1 MAWIIYIFLI
11 SLSPWIIVPYSDS
24 LALGV
29 VTLETFLLYFIIVLI
44 TIIISFCIVKCII
57 NNGGYNRNKEM
68 KFVISHFLMMGWN
81 EQSGEIWNREDVQ
94 FSLSF
99 DNYNERNKANLQKFK
114 IRIKNMKLKGINKQ
128 IVKKIL
134 TNYNEGTFAYG
145 KEGEFYLEDYKTGN
159 KQLREILENIYKEQ
173 GEYLY
178 ILLLYV

>member
-68 KFVISHFLMMGWN
+68 KFGISHFLMMGWN

-114 IRIKNMKLKGINKQ
+114 M
-128 IVKKIL
+128 
-134 TNYNEGTFAYG
+134 
-145 KEGEFYLEDYKTGN
+145 
-159 KQLREILENIYKEQ
+159 
-173 GEYLY
+173 
-178 ILLLYV
+178 